1 MGPLR
6 GEEDWVTHLNT
17 HNLKS
22 TKVETVADF
31 MYLNSKITADSDC
44 SHKIKK
50 TKTKTLAT
58 WKKSYDKPGNCI
70 KKAET

>member
-6 GEEDWVTHLNT
+6 GEKDWVTHSNT

-22 TKVETVADF
+22 AKVETVADF
-31 MYLNSKITADSDC
+31 MYLDSEIIADSDC
-44 SHKIKK
+44 NHKIKK
-50 TKTKTLAT
+50 KKKVAP
-58 WKKSYDKPGNCI
+58 WKKSYDKPRCCI